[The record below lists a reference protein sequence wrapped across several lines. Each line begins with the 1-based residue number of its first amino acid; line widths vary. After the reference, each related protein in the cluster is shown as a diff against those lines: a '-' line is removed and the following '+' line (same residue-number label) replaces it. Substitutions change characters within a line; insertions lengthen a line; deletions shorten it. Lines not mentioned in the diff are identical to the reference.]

1 MATVP
6 TAETSALP
14 ASLSHLLTEA
24 QWSELKASGRR
35 RLRLAAAEV
44 EAATADEPA
53 RARALQ
59 RLQSMV
65 DGALSAAQ
73 LRPKSTPGAAVL
85 RAAKPAS
92 ELSLAA
98 KPVPSCTACDARSM
112 ASGRCCTAAACRMG
126 LPGDDPR
133 RGLVMPS
140 YYWRCSCCSAR
151 VSYECSELFAI
162 ALERHCRGLASRYT
176 PVGLACHHALLT
188 RAWREPSGFFER
200 DEAEGC
206 LVSLFACGF
215 CVNVVLRRSEARTP
229 VLFAQLLTEHRLL
242 RGACCYELAPP
253 DRQTLGSYFVH
264 VATFDPLLCTE
275 GPVELWLIEVV
286 LFWPLLDGRQSRR
299 AFQSLRL
306 SPRNVAS
313 VGGA

>member
-92 ELSLAA
+92 AERREATMAVSLARDGRN
-98 KPVPSCTACDARSM
+98 DAV
-112 ASGRCCTAAACRMG
+112 
-126 LPGDDPR
+126 R
-133 RGLVMPS
+133 RGQCK
-140 YYWRCSCCSAR
+140 R
-151 VSYECSELFAI
+151 
-162 ALERHCRGLASRYT
+162 
-176 PVGLACHHALLT
+176 
-188 RAWREPSGFFER
+188 
-200 DEAEGC
+200 
-206 LVSLFACGF
+206 
-215 CVNVVLRRSEARTP
+215 
-229 VLFAQLLTEHRLL
+229 
-242 RGACCYELAPP
+242 
-253 DRQTLGSYFVH
+253 
-264 VATFDPLLCTE
+264 
-275 GPVELWLIEVV
+275 
-286 LFWPLLDGRQSRR
+286 
-299 AFQSLRL
+299 
-306 SPRNVAS
+306 
-313 VGGA
+313 